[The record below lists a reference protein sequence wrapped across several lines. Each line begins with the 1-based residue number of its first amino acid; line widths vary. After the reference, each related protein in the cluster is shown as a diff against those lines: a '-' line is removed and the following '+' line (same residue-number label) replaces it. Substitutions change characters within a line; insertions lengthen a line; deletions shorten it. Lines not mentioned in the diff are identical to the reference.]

1 MNEYSHEM
9 FSQELQSQIKNKFYF
24 VNYDPYT
31 KKDRLFFENAG
42 GSYRLKAAVEMGSIK
57 DAMPDCPD
65 RSHKAA
71 RYLNDVLEQGVLDI
85 RTIFNA
91 KRGIIAFELTASQM
105 MFNMVKTIAENVEGT
120 NMVTTALEHPSAFDA
135 VNYYTNKLGKELR
148 VAGTN
153 NETGGVDP
161 KEILKLIDKDTILL
175 SVMYASNFTGAVL
188 DIETI
193 VREARKIK
201 PDLFIVI
208 DAVQHAAHG
217 IIDIEKTP
225 VDGMNFGAYKFFGC
239 RGIGVGYLSDRLSKL
254 SHHKILEKPVDEWR
268 LGSPVP
274 LQLASISEV
283 VNYVC
288 WIGSKFT
295 DKTNKRELYVEG
307 MTRIKL
313 HERALLDR
321 MLNGTEEV
329 KGLRYIKGVTV
340 YPDCKDLTNRDLIL
354 PIGFEKVSYE
364 QAVDEYEKR
373 GVIVRESQKS
383 SMFFRRIL
391 EAFGMEGALRVSPLH
406 CNSPEDIDLFLK
418 ITQEIVQSC

>member
-1 MNEYSHEM
+1 MSEYSHGM
-9 FSQELQSQIKNKFYF
+9 FSNELQNEIKDRFYY

-42 GSYRLKAAVEMGSIK
+42 GSYRLKAAIQKGSEK
-57 DAMPDCPD
+57 DGLPDCPD
-65 RSHKAA
+65 RNHKAA
-71 RYLNDVLEQGVLDI
+71 RYLNSVLEQGIEDI

-91 KRGIIAFELTASQM
+91 QNGKIAFELTASQM
-105 MFNMVKTIAENVEGT
+105 MFNIVKTIAENIEGT

-148 VAGTN
+148 VADTN
-153 NETGGVDP
+153 NETGGVDI
-161 KEILKLIDKDTILL
+161 ESILKLIDKDTILL

-188 DIETI
+188 DIEKI
-193 VREARKIK
+193 VKEARKIK
-201 PDLFIVI
+201 PDLYIVV

-217 IIDIEKTP
+217 VIDVEKTP

-254 SHHKILEKPVDEWR
+254 PHHKILEKPVDEWR

-274 LQLASISEV
+274 FQLASISQV

-295 DKTNKRELYVEG
+295 DKTDRRELYKEG

-313 HERALLDR
+313 HEKALLDR
-321 MLNGTEEV
+321 MLNGSEKV
-329 KGLRYIKGVTV
+329 KGLRNIEGVRV
-340 YPDCKDLTNRDLIL
+340 CKDLTKRDLIL
-354 PIGFEKVSYE
+354 PVEITNISYS

-373 GVIVRESQKS
+373 GIIVRETQKS

-391 EAFGMEGALRVSPLH
+391 ESFGMEGALRVSPLH
-406 CNSPEDIDLFLK
+406 CNSYEDIDLFLK
-418 ITQEIVQSC
+418 ITQEIAKIC